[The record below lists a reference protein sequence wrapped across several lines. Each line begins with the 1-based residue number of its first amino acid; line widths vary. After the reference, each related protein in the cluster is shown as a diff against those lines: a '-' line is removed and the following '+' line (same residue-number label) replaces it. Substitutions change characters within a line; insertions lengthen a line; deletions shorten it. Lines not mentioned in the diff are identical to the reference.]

1 MDGGERMAG
10 AWSEKEVIH
19 LLNRAAF
26 GAGSKEVAACL
37 VLGREETVRRLVAGE
52 ALVEGIPPLQT
63 LEAVKADGSKAL
75 DPAQLA
81 DQQLYWLY
89 RMAYSPA
96 PLIEKM
102 TLFWHGHFATAYYKV
117 KDVSLMVKQ
126 NELFRQH
133 ALGSFKELVLAVGQD
148 PAMMIW
154 LDVNKNKKGKPNE
167 NYAREVMEL
176 FTLGIGQYTEQ
187 DVKEAARAFTGWT
200 YNKAEGTVSF
210 APKQH
215 DDERKTLL
223 GESGKLDAGGAID
236 IIFHQKAL
244 TQFLAA
250 KLLTFFAVDQP
261 PQAWVVKVADTIAA
275 KSTIGEVLYDLMVS
289 DEFYDPALQM
299 ALIKTPAEYTA
310 GIVKQCQLPPVKGY
324 VQAMRK
330 MGQEL
335 YMPPD
340 VAGWRGGLTW
350 LGTSSLLARYQ
361 FAETVAK
368 QMKAALLTSAPFQ
381 PQNKDQAEQW
391 AALWSR
397 NLGIAK
403 LSSPTLKSLSA
414 YTNDTI
420 VHTTNKNPG
429 LRGLLHLLLISPEA
443 QMK

>member
-1 MDGGERMAG
+1 MVGV
-10 AWSEKEVIH
+10 WTEKEVIH

-26 GAGSKEVAACL
+26 GASSKEIAACL
-37 VLGREETVRRLVAGE
+37 NLGREETVRRLVAGE
-52 ALVEGIPPLQT
+52 ALIEGIPALTPLEELKT
-63 LEAVKADGSKAL
+63 EGNKAL

-81 DQQLYWLY
+81 DQQLYWVY
-89 RMAYSPA
+89 RMASSKA
-96 PLIEKM
+96 PLVEKM

-117 KDVSLMVKQ
+117 KDVALMVEQ
-126 NELFRQH
+126 NELFRKH
-133 ALGSFKELVLAVGQD
+133 ALGSFKELVVAVGQD

-200 YNKAEGTVSF
+200 YNKAEGKVSF

-223 GESGKLDAGGAID
+223 GESGKLDAAGAVD

-244 TQFLAA
+244 PQFLAA
-250 KLLTFFAVDQP
+250 KLLAFFAVDPP
-261 PQAWVVKVADTIAA
+261 PQAWIRKVADDIATKA
-275 KSTIGEVLYDLMVS
+275 TIGEVLYALMVS
-289 DEFYDPALQM
+289 DDFYDPALQM

-310 GIVKQCQLPPVKGY
+310 GIVKQCQLPLAKGY

-361 FAETVAK
+361 YAETVAK
-368 QMKAALLTSAPFQ
+368 QMKAALLTSDTFQ
-381 PQNKDQAEQW
+381 PQNKEQAEQW

-403 LSSPTLKSLSA
+403 LSAPTLKSLSA
-414 YTNDTI
+414 YANDTI
-420 VHTTNKNPG
+420 IHATNKNSG
-429 LRGLLHLLLISPEA
+429 LRGLMHLLLISPEA